1 MDLSSVVFPAAYT
14 SANTKYKKNKK
25 LFMNYKS
32 ATAKI
37 INTL

>member
-1 MDLSSVVFPAAYT
+1 MDLFSVVFPAAYT
-14 SANTKYKKNKK
+14 SPNPKYKKNKK